1 MTNKFRFGTTVFCVS
16 MVAALTTGCSK
27 DSDFDDL
34 TKNDGIDLSVTI
46 ANGGLTLPFGST
58 DSIFLTELMDSAKV
72 DVLNIDA
79 AGNYYIAKNGSM
91 ADSRFNVETV
101 TVNLDPKIDPRSFE
115 FQVTEMDPR
124 IEELAR
130 QQPVGSTLENLIDNQ
145 TITISCNSINFDQNN
160 AFNFNANDIDT
171 GLLAM
176 QSVTLD
182 ENEDIVIS
190 LYLSGLPSVAY
201 AYDIELSDL
210 ALIYPKYLVVEE
222 ESIPGKINIGSE
234 TLHKEAGKSDL
245 HWSKT
250 YHTKG
255 FDFTRDPNI
264 SGGEVRNLAGKINM
278 KGEIDLRGKASI
290 KDLKMAGRDLKVSGD
305 HEIVLAN
312 KISFT
317 PQVKIDEL
325 TLKSIT
331 GRFAP
336 KIDDLLSDVAL
347 DLGEDMD
354 FLKNDATLDI
364 NDPVISLNIHYN
376 CDVPVLADIEL
387 TADNGT
393 QVSFSGINLSN
404 ENITLS
410 KKPKGN
416 AADGFYHNPQLSELL
431 ASIPDRIDVLVHPY
445 TDSISH
451 YKVSLSNDF
460 TVSGDYKVNVP
471 LNFDKIDIKYDEV
484 VEDVWGDDPE
494 EITDYV
500 TSIENA
506 TLTFTAT
513 NSIPMELE
521 LEVTARGTD
530 GQENDALIT
539 FETDGNIPAGTIE
552 SPTRTTMV
560 ISLGIPQI
568 ADVKDLVLRVKGEG
582 SNSSFNARQY
592 LKLDDMK
599 IKIAGQK
606 LDLNDL

>member
-16 MVAALTTGCSK
+16 MTAALTTGCSK
-27 DSDFDDL
+27 DSDFDGL

-91 ADSRFNVETV
+91 EDSRFNVETA
-101 TVNLDPKIDPRSFE
+101 TVDLDPKIDPRTFE
-115 FQVTEMDPR
+115 FEATGLDPE
-124 IEELAR
+124 IYEQALKL
-130 QQPVGSTLENLIDNQ
+130 PPGSTLEGLTNGQ
-145 TITISCNSINFDQNN
+145 TVTVHCDSIRFDQDN
-160 AFNFNANDIDT
+160 AFNFNASDIDT
-171 GLLAM
+171 GLLAV

-182 ENEDIVIS
+182 ENEDIVVS
-190 LYLSGLPSVAY
+190 LHLTELPSVAN
-201 AYDIELSDL
+201 AYDIELSN
-210 ALIYPKYLVVEE
+210 LILTYPRYLLVEE
-222 ESIPGKINIGSE
+222 EDEPGKINIGNE
-234 TLHKEAGKSDL
+234 TLHKDAGKSEL
-245 HWSKT
+245 LWSKT
-250 YHTKG
+250 YHTRG
-255 FDFTRDPNI
+255 FDFTRDPDI
-264 SGGEVRNLAGKINM
+264 DRGEVRNQAGNINM
-278 KGEIDLRGKASI
+278 QGEIDLRGQASI
-290 KDLKMAGRDLKVSGD
+290 KNLQLAGRELKMKGGK
-305 HEIVLAN
+305 IVLAN
-312 KISFT
+312 DLPFAPEIK
-317 PQVKIDEL
+317 VNKL

-336 KIDDLLSDVAL
+336 EIDDLSSDVAL

-364 NDPVISLNIHYN
+364 KDPVITLNILN
-376 CDVPVLADIEL
+376 DCDVPVLADIEL

-393 QVSFSGINLSN
+393 KVSFLGIDLSN

-410 KKPKGN
+410 KNRKGE
-416 AADGFYHNPQLSELL
+416 ASDGFYYNPELSALL

-445 TDSISH
+445 TDSINY
-451 YKVSLSNDF
+451 YKVQLGDDF

-471 LNFDKIDIKYDEV
+471 LNFDQIDIKYDEV

-506 TLTFTAT
+506 TLTFKAT

-530 GQENDALIT
+530 GQENEALVS
-539 FETDGNIPAGTIE
+539 FETDGNIPAGSIE
-552 SPTRTTMV
+552 NPACATMV
-560 ISLGIPQI
+560 ISLSIPQI
-568 ADVKDLVLRVKGEG
+568 ADVKDLVLRVKGQG
-582 SNSSFNARQY
+582 SNSNFNARQY

-599 IKIAGQK
+599 IKIARQK

>member
-1 MTNKFRFGTTVFCVS
+1 MTNKFRFGTTIFCVS

-79 AGNYYIAKNGSM
+79 AGNYYIVKDGSM
-91 ADSRFNVETV
+91 EDSRFNVETA
-101 TVNLDPKIDPRSFE
+101 TVDLDPKIDPRTFE
-115 FQVTEMDPR
+115 FEATGLDPV
-124 IEELAR
+124 IYEQALKLPE
-130 QQPVGSTLENLIDNQ
+130 GSTLEGLTNNQ
-145 TITISCNSINFDQNN
+145 TVTVHCDSIRFDQDN
-160 AFNFNANDIDT
+160 AFNFSASDIDT
-171 GLLAM
+171 GLLAV

-182 ENEDIVIS
+182 ENEDIVVS
-190 LYLSGLPSVAY
+190 LHLTELPSVAN
-201 AYDIELSDL
+201 AYNIELSDL
-210 ALIYPKYLVVEE
+210 VLTYPKYLLVEE
-222 ESIPGKINIGSE
+222 ESEPGKINIGNE
-234 TLHKEAGKSDL
+234 TLHKEAGKSEL
-245 HWSKT
+245 SWSRI
-250 YHTKG
+250 YHTRG

-264 SGGEVRNLAGKINM
+264 NQGEVRNVAGNINM
-278 KGEIDLRGKASI
+278 TGEIDLRGKASI
-290 KDLKMAGRDLKVSGD
+290 NDLQLAGRELKKVEGK
-305 HEIVLAN
+305 IVLAN
-312 KISFT
+312 DLPFAPEIK
-317 PQVKIDEL
+317 VNKL

-336 KIDDLLSDVAL
+336 EIDDLNSDVTL

-364 NDPVISLNIHYN
+364 NDPVITLNIRNN
-376 CDVPVLADIEL
+376 CNVPVLADIEL

-393 QVSFSGINLSN
+393 QVSFTGINLSY

-410 KKPKGN
+410 KNPKGD
-416 AADGFYHNPQLSELL
+416 ATEGFYHNPQLSALL

-445 TDSISH
+445 TDSINY
-451 YKVSLSNDF
+451 YKVQLGEDF

-506 TLTFTAT
+506 TLTLTAT
-513 NSIPMELE
+513 NSIPMDLE

-530 GQENDALIT
+530 GEENDALVT
-539 FETDGNIPAGTIE
+539 FETDGNISAGTIE

-568 ADVKDLVLRVKGEG
+568 ADVKDLVLRVKGQG
-582 SNSSFNARQY
+582 SNSNFNARQY

-599 IKIAGQK
+599 IKIASQK